1 MTSVALD
8 SKAAGKKQEPCA
20 SSCRALLITL
30 VNSKWCLCA
39 SRWREAFEAR
49 KSDDDKIVPKIFL
62 NATNQS
68 ALKKMTMEEL
78 QKFAVKE

>member
-1 MTSVALD
+1 LD
-8 SKAAGKKQEPCA
+8 SKVDGKKYIACV
-20 SSCRALLITL
+20 SSWRSSLTDPT
-30 VNSKWCLCA
+30 NSKWCLCA